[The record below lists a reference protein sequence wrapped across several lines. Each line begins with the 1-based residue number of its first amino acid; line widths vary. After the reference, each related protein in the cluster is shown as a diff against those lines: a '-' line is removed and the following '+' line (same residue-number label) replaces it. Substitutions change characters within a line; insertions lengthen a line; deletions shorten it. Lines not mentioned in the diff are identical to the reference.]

1 MRKYLENYPLMLSV
15 NEVAQILGVTD
26 KTVRNLVKT
35 KQLSGVK
42 VGRLIRI
49 PKDKI
54 IDYLEQ

>member
-49 PKDKI
+49 PKDKL

>member
-26 KTVRNLVKT
+26 KTIRNLVKT

-49 PKDKI
+49 PKDKL